1 MDIVKPKDILKANP
15 YLAYLGGENLAKFI
29 MYVLRFSKLNRL
41 YGQIADKQGIEFVD
55 ELIKILEI
63 NYEFDA
69 DELRKVPKT
78 GAFIVVANH
87 PFGGLDAILLI
98 KILSLVRP
106 DVKVMANFLLK
117 KIDPI
122 SDFFFASQSIRIPQN
137 HFI

>member
-69 DELRKVPKT
+69 DELRKVRALPVPVWR
-78 GAFIVVANH
+78 G
-87 PFGGLDAILLI
+87 FG
-98 KILSLVRP
+98 
-106 DVKVMANFLLK
+106 
-117 KIDPI
+117 
-122 SDFFFASQSIRIPQN
+122 IPGQL
-137 HFI
+137 